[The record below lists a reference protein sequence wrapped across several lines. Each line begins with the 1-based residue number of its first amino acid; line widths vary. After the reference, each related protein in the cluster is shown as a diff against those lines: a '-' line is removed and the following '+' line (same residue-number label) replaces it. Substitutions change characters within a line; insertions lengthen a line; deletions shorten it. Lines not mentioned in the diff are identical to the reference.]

1 MFLPSLGDHID
12 YKLDIIFVTG
22 DAYID
27 HPSFGVALL
36 GKYLQSK
43 GYKVGVIAQ
52 PDIHSDNDIGYF
64 GEPKLFWAVTSGAM
78 DSMVA
83 NYTALGKKR
92 KSDDYTPGGVN
103 NKRPDRAVIKYSN
116 LIRQYF
122 KDQIIVIGGIEASL
136 RRLAHYDWWQDKVR
150 RSILLDSKA
159 DYLIYGMAEITLE
172 KFTNFF
178 KEGEFDKIKELRG
191 VCYKDKSPDY
201 GVEVPPFE
209 EVFKDKKVFHE
220 FYKTFYYN
228 TDWFVGKRLIQK
240 TGKTYVVQ
248 NPPAP
253 PLTKTQLD
261 EVYSLDYERDAHPYY
276 KKQGRI
282 KAVDMIKFSI
292 TSHRGCYGNCNFCA
306 LTVHQG
312 RYVISRSHDS
322 ILNEAKRISKRKD
335 FKGYISDIG
344 GPTANMFEI
353 ECDKKFKSGAC
364 MDKDCLYPSVC
375 PALKVNHN
383 SYLNLLKKVQSIPKV
398 KKVFVSSGIR
408 YDMILKDKNSVKVLK
423 DLIFN
428 NVSGQLK
435 VAPEALSEKV
445 LHYMGKPSFEVFL
458 RFKELFEKVRKTKTY
473 FVCYLIAAHPGA
485 TLEDDK
491 KTGQRIKKELHYS
504 PEQVQIFTP
513 TPSTWSTTM
522 YYTEMDKEGNKIF
535 VEKNLKRKKLH
546 KLAISGK
553 EHSFSGKRYE
563 KSTKL
568 KKDFNKRNKHR

>member
-1 MFLPSLGDHID
+1 MFLPSLGDHIN
-12 YKLDIIFVTG
+12 YKPDIIFVTG

-52 PDIHSDNDIGYF
+52 PDISSDKDIGYF

-92 KSDDYTPGGVN
+92 KSDDYTPGGIN

-122 KDQIIVIGGIEASL
+122 KNQTIVIGGIEASL
-136 RRLAHYDWWQDKVR
+136 RRLTHYDWWQDKVR
-150 RSILLDSKA
+150 KSILLDSKA

-172 KFTNFF
+172 RFTDLF
-178 KEGEFDKIKELRG
+178 KKGEFDKIKELRG

-201 GVEVPPFE
+201 GTEVPSFE
-209 EVFKDKKVFHE
+209 EVAENKKVFHE
-220 FYKTFYYN
+220 FYKVFYYN

-248 NPPAP
+248 NPPSA
-253 PLTKTQLD
+253 PLTKSQLD

-322 ILNEAKRISKRKD
+322 ILNEAKKISKMKD
-335 FKGYISDIG
+335 FKGYISDVG
-344 GPTANMFEI
+344 GPTANMFDI
-353 ECDKKFKSGAC
+353 ECDKKLKSGAC

-383 SYLNLLKKVQSIPKV
+383 SYLNLLKKVQNIPKV
-398 KKVFVSSGIR
+398 KKAFVSSGIR
-408 YDMILKDKNSVKVLK
+408 YDMILKDKSPTNTLK
-423 DLIFN
+423 TLISD

-445 LHYMGKPSFEVFL
+445 LRYMGKPSFKIFL
-458 RFKELFEKVRKTKTY
+458 DFKHLFEKVRKAKTY

-491 KTGQRIKKELHYS
+491 NTGQKIKKELHYS
-504 PEQVQIFTP
+504 PEQDQVFTP

-522 YYTEMDKEGNKIF
+522 YYTEMDKDGNKIF

-546 KLAISGK
+546 KLAITGK
-553 EHSFSGKRYE
+553 SNNFSGKKYE
-563 KSTKL
+563 KPTKN
-568 KKDFNKRNKHR
+568 KKYFSKRNKHR

>member
-1 MFLPSLGDHID
+1 MFLPSLGDHIN

-52 PDIHSDNDIGYF
+52 PDIYSDKDIGYF

-122 KDQIIVIGGIEASL
+122 KNQTIVIGGIEASL

-172 KFTNFF
+172 RFTDLF
-178 KEGEFDKIKELRG
+178 KKGELDKIKELRG

-201 GVEVPPFE
+201 GIEVPSFE
-209 EVFKDKKVFHE
+209 EVSEDKKVFHN
-220 FYKTFYYN
+220 FYKVFYYN

-240 TGKTYVVQ
+240 SGKTYVVQ
-248 NPPAP
+248 NPPPA
-253 PLTKTQLD
+253 PLTKSQLD

-322 ILNEAKRISKRKD
+322 ILNEAKKISKMKD

-344 GPTANMFEI
+344 GPTANMFDI
-353 ECDKKFKSGAC
+353 ECDKKLKYGAC

-383 SYLNLLKKVQSIPKV
+383 SYLSLLKKVQNIPKV

-408 YDMILKDKNSVKVLK
+408 YDMILKDKNPINTLK
-423 DLIFN
+423 TLISN

-445 LHYMGKPSFEVFL
+445 LRYMGKPSFKVFL
-458 RFKELFEKVRKTKTY
+458 DFKHLFEKVRKTKTY

-491 KTGQRIKKELHYS
+491 NTGQMIKRELHYS

-522 YYTEMDKEGNKIF
+522 YYTEMDKDGNKIF

-553 EHSFSGKRYE
+553 DNNFSGKKYE
-563 KSTKL
+563 KSTKN
-568 KKDFNKRNKHR
+568 KKYFDKRNKNR